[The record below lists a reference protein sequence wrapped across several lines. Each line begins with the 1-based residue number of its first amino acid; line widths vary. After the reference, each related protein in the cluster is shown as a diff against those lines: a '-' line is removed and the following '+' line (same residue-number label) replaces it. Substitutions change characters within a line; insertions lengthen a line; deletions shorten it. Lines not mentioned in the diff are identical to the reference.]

1 MDIFLSVIIPTYNET
16 QRINSTLIQIS
27 EYLDKSRFTYEII
40 VSDDGSS
47 DNTKAQVELFAKSNS
62 KIKLLAL
69 THKGKGWAVRNG
81 LNYAEGTYRFIC
93 DADLSMPISYL
104 EKFLPPSIEHSDI
117 VIGSREIKGARRIGE
132 PKARHVMGRIYNLLT
147 RLIFGMNISDT
158 QCGFKCFRW
167 ENVESIFAKQC
178 INGFAFDMEILFLAK
193 KSNLIIT
200 EIGIDWYYKDLS
212 KVRPGLDPILMALDL
227 IKIRW
232 RYLTGKYK

>member
-1 MDIFLSVIIPTYNET
+1 MNIFLSVIIPTYNES
-16 QRINSTLIQIS
+16 QRITSTLVQII
-27 EYLDKSRFTYEII
+27 EYLDSSEFTYEII

-47 DNTKAQVELFAKSNS
+47 DNTKAQVERFEKSNS

-81 LNYAEGTYRFIC
+81 LNYAKGTYRFIC
-93 DADLSMPISYL
+93 DADLSMPINYL
-104 EKFLPPSIEHSDI
+104 ERFLPPNIDHSDI

-132 PKARHVMGRIYNLLT
+132 PQIRHIMGRIYNLLI
-147 RLIFGMNISDT
+147 RFIFCINISDT

-178 INGFAFDMEILFLAK
+178 INGFAFDMEVLFLAK
-193 KSNLIIT
+193 KSNLIIK

-212 KVRPGLDPILMALDL
+212 KVRPGIDPLLMALDL

>member
-1 MDIFLSVIIPTYNET
+1 MRVAPPT
-16 QRINSTLIQIS
+16 
-27 EYLDKSRFTYEII
+27 RFRA
-40 VSDDGSS
+40 D
-47 DNTKAQVELFAKSNS
+47 S

-69 THKGKGWAVRNG
+69 KHNGKGWAIRNG
-81 LNYAEGTYRFIC
+81 LSYAVGTYRFIC
-93 DADLSMPISYL
+93 DADLSMPINYL
-104 EKFLPPSIEHSDI
+104 EKFLPPTMEHSDI

-167 ENVESIFAKQC
+167 KNVETIFAKQC
-178 INGFAFDMEILFLAK
+178 INGFAFDMEVLFLAK

-227 IKIRW
+227 LKIRW

>member
-1 MDIFLSVIIPTYNET
+1 MDIFLSVIIPTYNES
-16 QRINSTLIQIS
+16 QRIKSTLMQIS

-40 VSDDGSS
+40 VADDGSS
-47 DNTKAQVELFAKSNS
+47 DNTKAQVDLFTKSNS

-69 THKGKGWAVRNG
+69 THKGKGWAIRNG

-93 DADLSMPISYL
+93 DADLSMPINYL
-104 EKFLPPSIEHSDI
+104 EKFLPPNIENSDI
-117 VIGSREIKGARRIGE
+117 IIGSREIKGARRIDE
-132 PKARHVMGRIYNLLT
+132 PKVRHIMGRIYNWLI
-147 RLIFGMNISDT
+147 RLIFCMNISDT

-178 INGFAFDMEILFLAK
+178 INGFAFDMEVLFLAK
-193 KSNLIIT
+193 KSNLIIK

-212 KVRPGLDPILMALDL
+212 KVRPGIDPILMALDL

>member
-1 MDIFLSVIIPTYNET
+1 MGIFLSVIIPTYNES
-16 QRINSTLIQIS
+16 QRIKSTLIQIS

-47 DNTKAQVELFAKSNS
+47 DNTKTQVELFTKSNA

-69 THKGKGWAVRNG
+69 KHNGKGWAIRNG
-81 LNYAEGTYRFIC
+81 LSYAVGTYRFIC
-93 DADLSMPISYL
+93 DADLSMPINYL
-104 EKFLPPSIEHSDI
+104 EKFLPPSVEHSDI

-132 PKARHVMGRIYNLLT
+132 PKARHLMGRMYNLLT
-147 RLIFGMNISDT
+147 RLIFCMNISDT
-158 QCGFKCFRW
+158 QCGFKCFKW
-167 ENVESIFAKQC
+167 ETVESIFAKQC

-193 KSNLIIT
+193 KSDLIIT

-212 KVRPGLDPILMALDL
+212 KVRPGIDPILMALDL

>member
-1 MDIFLSVIIPTYNET
+1 M
-16 QRINSTLIQIS
+16 QIS
-27 EYLDKSRFTYEII
+27 EYLDKCGFTYEII

-47 DNTKAQVELFAKSNS
+47 DNTKAQVELFAKYNP
-62 KIKLLAL
+62 KIKLLSL
-69 THKGKGWAVRNG
+69 SHKGKGWAIRNG
-81 LNYAEGTYRFIC
+81 LNYANGTYRFIC
-93 DADLSMPISYL
+93 DADLSMPINYL
-104 EKFLPPSIEHSDI
+104 EKFLPPNTEHSDI

-132 PKARHVMGRIYNLLT
+132 PQVRHIMGRIYNLLI
-147 RLIFGMNISDT
+147 RLIFCMNISDT

-178 INGFAFDMEILFLAK
+178 INGFAFDMEVLFLAK
-193 KSNLIIT
+193 KSNLIIK

-212 KVRPGLDPILMALDL
+212 KVRPGIDPLLMALDL

>member
-1 MDIFLSVIIPTYNET
+1 MDIFLSVIIPTYNES
-16 QRINSTLIQIS
+16 QRIKSTLLQIS
-27 EYLDKSRFTYEII
+27 KYLDKSRFTYEII

-81 LNYAEGTYRFIC
+81 LNFAEGKYRFIC
-93 DADLSMPISYL
+93 DADLSMPINYL
-104 EKFLPPSIEHSDI
+104 EKFLPPIIEHSDI
-117 VIGSREIKGARRIGE
+117 VIGSRETKGARRIGE
-132 PKARHVMGRIYNLLT
+132 PKIRHIMGRIYNLLI
-147 RLIFGMNISDT
+147 RLVFCMNISDT
-158 QCGFKCFRW
+158 QCGFKCFKW
-167 ENVESIFAKQC
+167 KNVESIFAKQC
-178 INGFAFDMEILFLAK
+178 INGFAFDMEVLFLAK

>member
-1 MDIFLSVIIPTYNET
+1 MDIFLSVIIPTYNES
-16 QRINSTLIQIS
+16 QRIESTLMQII
-27 EYLDKSRFTYEII
+27 EYLDSSAFTYEII

-47 DNTKAQVELFAKSNS
+47 DNTKDQVERFAKSNS
-62 KIKLLAL
+62 KIKFLAL
-69 THKGKGWAVRNG
+69 PHKGKGWAIRNG
-81 LNYAEGTYRFIC
+81 LNDAQGKYRFIC

-104 EKFLPPSIEHSDI
+104 EKFLPPRVEHSDI

-132 PKARHVMGRIYNLLT
+132 PRIRHIMGRIYNLLI
-147 RLIFGMNISDT
+147 RLIFCMNISDT

-167 ENVESIFAKQC
+167 ENVESIFTKQC

-193 KSNLIIT
+193 KSDLIIT

-212 KVRPGLDPILMALDL
+212 KVRPGIDPILMALDL

>member
-1 MDIFLSVIIPTYNET
+1 MNIFLSVIIPTYNES
-16 QRINSTLIQIS
+16 QRITSTLVQII
-27 EYLDKSRFTYEII
+27 EYLNSSAFTYEII

-47 DNTKAQVELFAKSNS
+47 DNTKTQVELFAKYNS

-81 LNYAEGTYRFIC
+81 LNSAEGKYRFIC
-93 DADLSMPISYL
+93 DADLSMPINYL
-104 EKFLPPSIEHSDI
+104 EKFLPPTMEHSDI

-167 ENVESIFAKQC
+167 KNVEPIFAKQC
-178 INGFAFDMEILFLAK
+178 INGFAFDMEVLFLAK

-227 IKIRW
+227 LKIRW